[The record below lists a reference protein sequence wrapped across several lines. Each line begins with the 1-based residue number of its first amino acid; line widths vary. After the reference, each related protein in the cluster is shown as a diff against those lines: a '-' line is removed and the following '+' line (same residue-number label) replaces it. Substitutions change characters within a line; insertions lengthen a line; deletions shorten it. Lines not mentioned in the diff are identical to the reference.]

1 MGSGAQAEQLWCGG
15 SLAVVHGLCCSVAC
29 GILAPGLEIG
39 PIYPALIGRWVLNH
53 WTTREVQT
61 RIFELLLFGSR
72 CWGERGVEGTRTC
85 SCEQVTGSL
94 MPDGGQFASSRF
106 LSQVRGAS
114 GGFSSSLNHPSP
126 VISGGGVG
134 QIIGSWFY

>member
-1 MGSGAQAEQLWCGG
+1 M
-15 SLAVVHGLCCSVAC
+15 
-29 GILAPGLEIG
+29 
-39 PIYPALIGRWVLNH
+39 
-53 WTTREVQT
+53 
-61 RIFELLLFGSR
+61 
-72 CWGERGVEGTRTC
+72 EGTSNR
-85 SCEQVTGSL
+85 SSEHDPGSL

-114 GGFSSSLNHPSP
+114 RGFSSSLNHPSP